1 MEQRG
6 GGTMNNDIIGLIGLG
21 ALVLLLMI
29 LRAFEDDDD

>member
-1 MEQRG
+1 
-6 GGTMNNDIIGLIGLG
+6 MNKDIIGLIGLG

>member
-1 MEQRG
+1 
-6 GGTMNNDIIGLIGLG
+6 MNNDIIGLIGLG